1 MILLISYH
9 HAHETLW
16 VDNNVPSS
24 FSKQMEGEIELKIG
38 VTFFG
43 IVKGGVF

>member
-1 MILLISYH
+1 MTVLISYD

-24 FSKQMEGEIELKIG
+24 FSKQMEGEIELKTG
-38 VTFFG
+38 VTVFG
-43 IVKGGVF
+43 IDKEGVF